1 MWHLK
6 SYNNHII
13 KKLQS
18 RVLSLDDNEN
28 IDSEINEIL
37 RLLYILKH
45 NLKDIPNK
53 KKRPPVDGGG
63 ALQMSL
69 SL

>member
-6 SYNNHII
+6 SYNNQII
-13 KKLQS
+13 KKLKS
-18 RVLSLDDNEN
+18 RVFSLDDNEN
-28 IDSEINEIL
+28 IEFEIREIL

-45 NLKDIPNK
+45 NIKDIPNK
-53 KKRPPVDGGG
+53 KKRPPVDGGC

>member
-13 KKLQS
+13 KKLRI

-28 IDSEINEIL
+28 ADSEINEIL

-45 NLKDIPNK
+45 NLKEIPNK

>member
-6 SYNNHII
+6 TDNKQII
-13 KKLQS
+13 KKLRS

-28 IDSEINEIL
+28 TDFEINEIL

-45 NLKDIPNK
+45 NK
-53 KKRPPVDGGG
+53 KKKPLVDGGG
-63 ALQMSL
+63 VLQMSL

>member
-1 MWHLK
+1 M
-6 SYNNHII
+6 
-13 KKLQS
+13 
-18 RVLSLDDNEN
+18 VLSLDDNEN
-28 IDSEINEIL
+28 TDSEINEIL

-45 NLKDIPNK
+45 NK

-63 ALQMSL
+63 VLQMSL